1 MFTVKFM
8 PQAISDLRG
17 ISNHIALDKPQRA
30 LTFVRELEEKTIGL
44 LAMAPMTGLA
54 FKADLRYFPLS
65 GYVVIYEVL
74 EVEKNVNVLHIVHGR
89 TNWKKL
95 T

>member
-17 ISNHIALDKPQRA
+17 IANYIALDKPQRA
-30 LTFVRELEEKTIGL
+30 LTFVRELEEKTSGI
-44 LAMAPMTGLA
+44 LAMAPLTGRA

-74 EVEKNVNVLHIVHGR
+74 EIEQKVNVLHIIHGR
-89 TNWKKL
+89 MDWKKL